1 MSISIT
7 YKDVNLNETINF
19 MIDDTKTLDLIH
31 QSTDKH
37 AFLKSSIELG
47 CYVQSLCQ
55 PTRNG
60 FQITEQINKEL
71 ISTISNIQEV
81 FEPLKT
87 NGTSQKIGRLG
98 ELLAEKHI
106 RKSLPEY
113 TYEDTA
119 LTEKSGD
126 AIMETDIG
134 KIIIE
139 YKHYGS
145 SVASHQ
151 IEKLKRDMC
160 AQNINYS
167 VMMSYK
173 SPICGKKEF
182 DIDMFD
188 GNKLIVY
195 IHTAGYDGHCLI
207 LAIRLLSHLV
217 KLDVLKRKEQISD
230 IVKETQ
236 LNEYMKFYD
245 KLIVLSRKLTQ
256 TQNSIIEAKQ
266 SINMVMDNLLKQSIE
281 NVSEI
286 NLLLSRVK
294 EYSDECKS
302 QQLVKCN
309 TYQELIDHVD
319 KSVEKKSDI
328 VLCKRLLS
336 LCESYNIQGSIDE
349 NSIVLVKQTISVGKL
364 IFLKSRCDVVFNN
377 NQSGPITLNPDYEI
391 YKHNKFY
398 ISLKL
403 KDEIWKIIDN
413 RLKI

>member
-1 MSISIT
+1 
-7 YKDVNLNETINF
+7 
-19 MIDDTKTLDLIH
+19 
-31 QSTDKH
+31 
-37 AFLKSSIELG
+37 
-47 CYVQSLCQ
+47 
-55 PTRNG
+55 
-60 FQITEQINKEL
+60 
-71 ISTISNIQEV
+71 
-81 FEPLKT
+81 
-87 NGTSQKIGRLG
+87 
-98 ELLAEKHI
+98 
-106 RKSLPEY
+106 
-113 TYEDTA
+113 
-119 LTEKSGD
+119 
-126 AIMETDIG
+126 
-134 KIIIE
+134 
-139 YKHYGS
+139 
-145 SVASHQ
+145 
-151 IEKLKRDMC
+151 
-160 AQNINYS
+160 
-167 VMMSYK
+167 
-173 SPICGKKEF
+173 
-182 DIDMFD
+182 
-188 GNKLIVY
+188 
-195 IHTAGYDGHCLI
+195 
-207 LAIRLLSHLV
+207 
-217 KLDVLKRKEQISD
+217 
-230 IVKETQ
+230 
-236 LNEYMKFYD
+236 MKFYD

-319 KSVEKKSDI
+319 KSVEKKSEI

-377 NQSGPITLNPDYEI
+377 NQSGTITLNPDYEI